1 LNFEKLQSQL
11 IEHEGMRLKPYLC
24 TAGKTSVGIGRNLT
38 DKGISEKEA
47 LYLLHNDISECYD
60 DLIPLFIDFKMMPDS
75 IQRALLDMRF
85 NLGHAGFRKFKKMIT
100 AVNNR
105 NQENMIKE
113 MLDSKWAR
121 QVPERVESLIKIIK
135 GE

>member
-1 LNFEKLQSQL
+1 MNFEKLIDQL
-11 IEHEGMRLKPYLC
+11 RVHEGFSLKPYRC
-24 TAGKTSVGIGRNLT
+24 TEGVLTIGYGRSLDT
-38 DKGISEKEA
+38 KGISEKEA

-75 IQRALLDMRF
+75 IQRVLIDMRF
-85 NLGHAGFRKFKKMIT
+85 NLGSQGFRKFKKMIT

-105 NQENMIKE
+105 NQKEMIKE

-121 QVPERVESLIKIIK
+121 QVPERVENLIKIIK